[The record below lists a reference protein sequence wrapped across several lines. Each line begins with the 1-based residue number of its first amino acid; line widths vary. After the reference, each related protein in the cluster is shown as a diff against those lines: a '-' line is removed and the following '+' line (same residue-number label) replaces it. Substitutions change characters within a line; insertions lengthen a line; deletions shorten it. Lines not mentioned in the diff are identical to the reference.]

1 MEQIVE
7 CVPNFSEGRD
17 KGIIDQITGMIRQV
31 EGVTLLDVDPGADT
45 NRTVVTFVGSPEG
58 VLEAAFQ
65 AVKKASELIDMTKHH
80 GAHPRM
86 GATDVCPLIPVSGIT
101 DEECIQLAKRLGE
114 RIGMELSIPVYLYG
128 KAAVKPGRGR
138 LPDIREGE
146 YEALP
151 EKMKDSSFKPDFG
164 PAKFNPKSGATA
176 VGVRDFMLAYNIN
189 LNTKDRGL
197 AREIAL
203 NIRESGRVQR
213 DKAGQIVRDRSG
225 EAVKVPGKLKFCQ
238 AGGWVIE
245 EYGYAQ
251 VTMNL
256 HNYKVTGFHTA
267 FETVRKEAA
276 RLGLRV
282 TGSELIGL
290 TPKQALLDAGIYYL
304 KKQEKNIGIP
314 EKEIIHTAIL
324 SLGLNDTTPFHPEEK
339 IIEYAIE
346 KKGDRLIDMELFRFI
361 DTLSSDAP
369 APGGGSVAALSGAL
383 SAALSS
389 MVANLTYGRKEYR
402 RCNTVMEQ
410 LSVQAQTLIKQYLD
424 LIDQDTA
431 AFNGYMTAR
440 KLPKKS
446 DEEKKVREA
455 SMENAAKHMT
465 EIPLETLRLT
475 QELITLSETAAK
487 KGNVNAISDAGV
499 GAIQAEAAAVGAYLN
514 IKINLPQIKD
524 QSFKQKVLK
533 EADEILHDVRTAA
546 KRVVRYVIRKLE

>member
-1 MEQIVE
+1 MKPIIE

-17 KGIIDQITGMIRQV
+17 KSIIDQIAEMIRQT
-31 EGVTLLDVDPGADT
+31 EGATLLDVDPGADT

-65 AVKKASELIDMTKHH
+65 AVKKASELIDMSKHH

-86 GATDVCPLIPVSGIT
+86 GATDVCPLIPVAGIT
-101 DEECIQLAKRLGE
+101 DEECIELAKQLGE
-114 RIGMELSIPVYLYG
+114 RIGKELSIPIYLYG
-128 KAAVKPGRGR
+128 KAAAKPARVR

-146 YEALP
+146 YEALSN
-151 EKMKDSSFKPDFG
+151 KLKDPAFKPDFG
-164 PAKFNPKSGATA
+164 PTKFNSKSGATA

-203 NIRESGRVQR
+203 NIRESGRIKR
-213 DKAGQIVRDRSG
+213 NKAGQIVRDRAG
-225 EAVKVPGKLKFCQ
+225 KAVKIPGKLKFCQ

-267 FETVRKEAA
+267 FETVRKEASK
-276 RLGLRV
+276 LGLRV

-304 KKQEKNIGIP
+304 KKQGKNIGIP

-346 KKGDRLIDMELFRFI
+346 KKGDRLIDMEISKFI

-383 SAALSS
+383 SAALAS
-389 MVANLTYGRKEYR
+389 MVANLTYGKKEYR
-402 RCNTVMEQ
+402 RRNSVMEQ
-410 LSVQAQTLIKQYLD
+410 LSVQAQALKQQYLD

-431 AFNGYMTAR
+431 AFNAYMTAR

-446 DEEKKVREA
+446 EEEKKVRET

-465 EIPLETLRLT
+465 EIPLETLKLARDLDS
-475 QELITLSETAAK
+475 LAETAAK
-487 KGNVNAISDAGV
+487 KGNINAISDAGV
-499 GAIQAEAAAVGAYLN
+499 GAIQAEAAAVSAYLN

-524 QSFKQKVLK
+524 QSFKKRVLN
-533 EADEILHDVRTAA
+533 EADGILHDVRITA

>member
-1 MEQIVE
+1 MKPIIE

-17 KGIIDQITGMIRQV
+17 KSIIDQIAEMIRQT
-31 EGVTLLDVDPGADT
+31 EGATLLDVDPGADT

-65 AVKKASELIDMTKHH
+65 AVKKASELIDMSKHH

-86 GATDVCPLIPVSGIT
+86 GATDVCPLIPVAGIT
-101 DEECIQLAKRLGE
+101 DEECIELAKQLGE
-114 RIGMELSIPVYLYG
+114 RIGKELSIPVYLYG
-128 KAAVKPGRGR
+128 KAAAKPARVR

-146 YEALP
+146 YEALSN
-151 EKMKDSSFKPDFG
+151 KLKDPAFKPDFG
-164 PAKFNPKSGATA
+164 PTKFNSKSGATA

-203 NIRESGRVQR
+203 NIRESGRMKR
-213 DKAGQIVRDRSG
+213 DKAGQIVKDRTG
-225 EAVKVPGKLKFCQ
+225 NPVKIPGKLKFCQ

-256 HNYKVTGFHTA
+256 HNYKITGFHTA

-304 KKQEKNIGIP
+304 KKQGKNIGIP

-339 IIEYAIE
+339 VIEYAIE
-346 KKGDRLIDMELFRFI
+346 KEGHRLIDMEIFRFI

-383 SAALSS
+383 SAALAS
-389 MVANLTYGRKEYR
+389 MVANLTYGKKEYR
-402 RCNTVMEQ
+402 RRNSVMEQ
-410 LSVQAQTLIKQYLD
+410 LSVQAQALKQQYLD
-424 LIDQDTA
+424 LIDQDTV
-431 AFNGYMTAR
+431 AFNAYMTAR

-446 DEEKKVREA
+446 DEEKKVRVT

-465 EIPLETLRLT
+465 EIPLQTLKLARDLVS
-475 QELITLSETAAK
+475 LAETAAK

-499 GAIQAEAAAVGAYLN
+499 GAIQAEAAAVSAYLN
-514 IKINLPQIKD
+514 IKINLPQIQD
-524 QSFKQKVLK
+524 PSFKKRVLE
-533 EADEILHDVRTAA
+533 EADGILHDVRTTS
-546 KRVVRYVIRKLE
+546 KRVVRYVIKKLE